1 MHSNRRKID
10 LYMECVRCDRVNEKE
25 QNKKQQNQLIPGKVV
40 KTTEKTTHTHT
51 WEKKYV
57 EFISGYNESTEE
69 VKKRQ
74 QENKKKIV
82 CREETKI
89 KIINPKA
96 AGENVF
102 PQCACVSVYVISFVW
117 YEWTILS
124 SLSFF

>member
-1 MHSNRRKID
+1 
-10 LYMECVRCDRVNEKE
+10 MECVRCDRVNKKE

-40 KTTEKTTHTHT
+40 ETTKKTHTH
-51 WEKKYV
+51 EKKKYV

-74 QENKKKIV
+74 QQENKKKV
-82 CREETKI
+82 VRREETKI

-102 PQCACVSVYVISFVW
+102 PFPQCACVYVISFV
-117 YEWTILS
+117 
-124 SLSFF
+124 